1 MVRLR
6 GLFLRYWFDGNA
18 QLDPVV
24 EAFELLNA
32 RELLSEGLNALELA
46 DLHVEGL
53 NEVTL
58 CLLVLHVAEG
68 NSLQAVLELLG
79 EP

>member
-24 EAFELLNA
+24 EAFELLNTG
-32 RELLSEGLNALELA
+32 ELLSEGLNALQLA
-46 DLHVEGL
+46 DLHVERL
-53 NEVTL
+53 DEVTL
-58 CLLVLHVAEG
+58 GLLVLNIAEG
-68 NSLQAVLELLG
+68 NCLQAVLELL
-79 EP
+79 